1 MRYVGVRAE
10 TLYRQHRPR
19 TSVHHELHRVSLRQ
33 HRVFLGRVVGR
44 VEGQIW
50 TVKRIRFHLRH
61 HESVEVLSIPL
72 HSHLRKR
79 ISVPLE
85 MRVQWRKGEI
95 HISGC
100 VPLRGHLRRHVLL
113 ENSQGVE
120 HSISEYK
127 NILWPIRHFSI
138 LLLRVA
144 LPFWAEEIHSDTCY
158 VWKINDSHRVSGL
171 RFSLTLSRS
180 VSLWRRSTPIKGH
193 GLVPSVHLNP

>member
-95 HISGC
+95 HISGR

-127 NILWPIRHFSI
+127 NIGSRLANIISYNACIWFNTVNWVLIKYEEFFTIFLKILQPLRQQKLW
-138 LLLRVA
+138 
-144 LPFWAEEIHSDTCY
+144 
-158 VWKINDSHRVSGL
+158 G
-171 RFSLTLSRS
+171 
-180 VSLWRRSTPIKGH
+180 
-193 GLVPSVHLNP
+193 